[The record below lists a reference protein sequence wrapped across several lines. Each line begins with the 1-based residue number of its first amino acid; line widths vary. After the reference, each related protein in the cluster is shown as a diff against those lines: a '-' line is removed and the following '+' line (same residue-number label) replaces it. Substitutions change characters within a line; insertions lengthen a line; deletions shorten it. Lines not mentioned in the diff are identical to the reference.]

1 MPNFSEFFYK
11 IIELLPTTAFED
23 LENCEY
29 LKVYRS
35 SARPNKN
42 DYVSGSHA
50 GTKQQAL
57 IRADYMINDEGK
69 YDQYYLYELLVKVG
83 NIYPSLLPDD
93 GSDHGYDYVK
103 DLGQYDLAFYKNTGE
118 GDIRNNNLSIIIIN
132 PDIVIK
138 SKMIEKIDGDYL
150 TSIQNELY

>member
-1 MPNFSEFFYK
+1 MRTFLESFYDIQELSPNSK
-11 IIELLPTTAFED
+11 LKDVVGTH
-23 LENCEY
+23 Y

-69 YDQYYLYELLVKVG
+69 YDKYYLYEL
-83 NIYPSLLPDD
+83 IAYITEIIFIS
-93 GSDHGYDYVK
+93 
-103 DLGQYDLAFYKNTGE
+103 
-118 GDIRNNNLSIIIIN
+118 LSISYTQDRWLFMVHFMFWI
-132 PDIVIK
+132 
-138 SKMIEKIDGDYL
+138 
-150 TSIQNELY
+150 T